1 MPINIKAIALKQVNK
16 IDQVD
21 VVKLKSLK
29 N

>member
-1 MPINIKAIALKQVNK
+1 MPINIKVIALKQVNK

-21 VVKLKSLK
+21 VVELKSLK